1 MSMPLPLFLAGP
13 ILRRTT
19 KTEICVWAVTSSP
32 LNADFLLYEK
42 DSDIPFFRASFKSQ
56 KQIQLGT
63 QCFVVFAHFS
73 NAQLSQHS
81 SHRDEIADKNIGYFE
96 TDTPLAYDILSQEH
110 SLLTDIDG
118 LLYDGEKRPSFI
130 ISSRAEN
137 LAHGSCRHPHHHC
150 DDALV
155 ALDTKYDALAI
166 DERADMLIMGGDQIY
181 ADDVCGPM
189 MFAIRQAITRLGLY
203 DQEIDDE
210 TITHCSQLALNLT
223 PLYGRSDT
231 LPKTTINH
239 GLIKRLLKA
248 GPEPIFS
255 SRTTDNHLISFNE
268 FIAMYLLVWSPSLWA
283 TIPLPEANAIAGLS
297 DENKARW
304 TSEKN
309 ELTHFCAG
317 LKQVRR
323 LFAHIPT
330 YMIFDD
336 HDITDD
342 FNLTVGWERAVYDS
356 PFAQS
361 IITNGMLGYF
371 FCQGWGNDPDAFD
384 DNFWRT
390 ITRFV
395 AEPTPSTLNDAT
407 QLIHHFERWHYTL
420 PTTPKVVVIDT
431 RTRRWRSESSNNKPS
446 GLMDWESLM
455 DFQQDV
461 INANA
466 VVVVSPAPM
475 FGVKFIET
483 LQRIVTMCG
492 QPLATDSENWMAHPG
507 SANALLN
514 IFKHPKTPKNFVILS
529 GDVHYSFAYDIR
541 LRFRKGSPRI
551 WQITCSGFRNTFPE
565 PYLSIFEWFDRKLFW
580 PGSPLNVFTRRKRM
594 RIERRRPDN
603 GCSRYL
609 VNKSA
614 VGEVLLNPDGSPA
627 KIGLLTGTGEQVAFT
642 PCEEMPSKTYVS
654 TSDSVTRD

>member
-1 MSMPLPLFLAGP
+1 MSKTLPLFLAGP

-19 KTEICVWAVTSSP
+19 KTEISIWAVTSSP
-32 LNADFLLYEK
+32 LVADFVLYET
-42 DSDIPFFRASFKSQ
+42 DSDTPFFRTSFNDQ
-56 KQIQLGT
+56 KQIQLGAR
-63 QCFVVFAHFS
+63 CFVVFAHFTS
-73 NAQLSQHS
+73 VARSQDLPSHDHHADNNVS
-81 SHRDEIADKNIGYFE
+81 SFK
-96 TDTPLAYDILSQEH
+96 TDTPLEYDILSQDQ
-110 SLLTDIDG
+110 SLLSDIEG
-118 LLYDGEKRPSFI
+118 LLYSGEKRPTFI
-130 ISSRAEN
+130 ISTRAEN
-137 LAHGSCRHPHHHC
+137 IAHGSCRHPHHQC

-155 ALDTKYDALAI
+155 ALDTKYDSLPI
-166 DERADMLIMGGDQIY
+166 DERADMLIMSGDQIY

-189 MFAIRQAITRLGLY
+189 MYAIRETITKLGLY
-203 DQEIDDE
+203 DQELDDE
-210 TITHCSQLALNLT
+210 TITHCSQLALNIS
-223 PLYGRSDT
+223 PLYSRSDV
-231 LPKTTINH
+231 LPKTNINH

-255 SRTTDNHLISFNE
+255 SRTTENHLISFNE

-283 TIPLPEANAIAGLS
+283 HMTLPNADAVTGLP
-297 DENKARW
+297 DEHKQRW
-304 TSEKN
+304 ASEKN
-309 ELTHFCAG
+309 ELHQFCAG
-317 LKQVRR
+317 LKQIRR
-323 LFAHIPT
+323 LFAHIPV
-330 YMIFDD
+330 YMILDD

-342 FNLTVGWERAVYDS
+342 FNLTVGWERAVNES
-356 PFAQS
+356 PFAQG
-361 IITNGMLGYF
+361 IITNGMVGYF

-384 DNFWRT
+384 DHFWET
-390 ITRFV
+390 ITQFSS
-395 AEPTPSTLNDAT
+395 APTRKTLNEAT

-420 PTTPKVVVIDT
+420 PTKPKVVVLDT

-461 INANA
+461 INADS

-529 GDVHYSFAYDIR
+529 GDVHYSFSYDIR
-541 LRFRKGSPRI
+541 IRFRKGSPRI
-551 WQITCSGFRNTFPE
+551 WQITCSGFRNQFPE
-565 PYLSIFEWFDRKLFW
+565 PHLSIFEWFDRKLFW
-580 PGSPLNVFTRRKRM
+580 PESPLNIFTRRKRM

-603 GCSRYL
+603 GCPRYL

-614 VGEVLLNPDGSPA
+614 VGEVKLNPDGSPA
-627 KIGLLTGTGEQVAFT
+627 KIGLLTGTGEKIAFT
-642 PCEEMPSKTYVS
+642 PCEEAPSESYVS
-654 TSDSVTRD
+654 STDSMTRD